1 MVSTCMLGHTYSAS
15 VGPSEALIRCNQR
28 SLRSSEVIR
37 GHQRSSVVISGHQWS
52 SEVIRGTHQNQS
64 KRENERER
72 AHRQGPWAARP
83 AGASTHRLS

>member
-1 MVSTCMLGHTYSAS
+1 MVSTCMLGHNYSAS

-37 GHQRSSVVISGHQWS
+37 GHQRSSVVLRGHQWS
-52 SEVIRGTHQNQS
+52 SEAHQRHS
-64 KRENERER
+64 SEPIKERERER
-72 AHRQGPWAARP
+72 ARRQGPWAARP

>member
-1 MVSTCMLGHTYSAS
+1 MVSTCMLGHNYSAS

-37 GHQRSSVVISGHQWS
+37 GHQWS